1 MESKR
6 SKYVLIGLCVFCIIL
21 IVVTSFVDG
30 FLNPLRT
37 SIGFFLNPIQSG
49 VNKAGTS
56 LYNGISNFSRL
67 KVKLGDADAKNRL
80 MEGTLGYIVELVKA
94 YENQGLPLG
103 DLVQEANMAVIMALG
118 EPESLNFGDSG
129 DVEGLTAFRSYI
141 KKQVEEALQTALAEQ
156 KNSEQVGEELL
167 ARVNVLKDIS
177 QQMAEELGREAT
189 VEELARKMKMTEDE
203 IKDIMK
209 LTLDAMSVSPD
220 AEI

>member
-1 MESKR
+1 MMCRRKER
-6 SKYVLIGLCVFCIIL
+6 VMHDDVYQMYLEEIGILTPCTPEEEAVLLE
-21 IVVTSFVDG
+21 
-30 FLNPLRT
+30 R
-37 SIGFFLNPIQSG
+37 
-49 VNKAGTS
+49 
-56 LYNGISNFSRL
+56 
-67 KVKLGDADAKNRL
+67 VKLGDADAKNRL
-80 MEGTLGYIVELVKA
+80 MEGTLDYIVELVKA

-103 DLVQEANMAVIMALG
+103 DLVQEANMAVMMALG
-118 EPESLNFGDSG
+118 EPESLNFVNFGDSG